1 MKTPSPTRIAIFDL
15 ACRDLLACTDLPPEM
30 RERLTAL
37 RADVNVLS
45 DNGVDPAK
53 HMPVYGNAKNGDPF
67 VVVCSCG
74 ETPNRRAARSSM
86 DMAFYNSHL
95 SRVGLGRNNEN
106 PRYTTGQFAG
116 MTWGEAY
123 KTDSDALLAL

>member
-1 MKTPSPTRIAIFDL
+1 MKTPSPKRIMIFDL

-53 HMPVYGNAKNGDPF
+53 HMPVYGNAKDGASF

-74 ETPNRRAARSSM
+74 EAPRRRPSGHM

-95 SRVGLGRNNEN
+95 NLAGLGRNDEY
-106 PRYTTGQFAG
+106 PRFTTGQFAG
-116 MTWGEAY
+116 MTWNEAY
-123 KTDSDALLAL
+123 KTDSDALIAL